1 MKDIKIVIGANFG
14 DEGKGKLTD
23 YYTKNADNCIVVCSN
38 GGAQR
43 GHTVLKSDGT
53 RHVFHHFGSGTLN
66 GADTYLPEDF
76 ILNPLVFRE
85 EWEELKSLGYEP
97 CVYAH
102 QKCMISN
109 PLDMMANQI
118 IERSRGNNKHGS
130 CGMGIYNTIQRYK
143 KGATS
148 YTESWAYYMNVF
160 KSKKITLS
168 EEESELFEPSKSKG
182 ENIYRHY
189 FLDFKFM
196 MEHIKLVPD
205 DQILSRYNTIVFE
218 NGQGLLL
225 DQNNTEYYPH
235 LTPSNTGIKNPA
247 RIIKSVN
254 WTDEINIEACYIT
267 RTYMTRHGAGAFPTE
282 CNKEEINPNME
293 DLTNVPNP
301 HQDTLR
307 YGKLNVEEL
316 YERCQADIINAG
328 LPCQKT
334 LAITH
339 FKEYWES
346 VPLIREIFKKS
357 NWGFSIFHKEVN

>member
-76 ILNPLVFRE
+76 ILNPLVFKE
-85 EWEELKSLGYEP
+85 EWEELKNLGWEP
-97 CVYAH
+97 YVYIH
-102 QKCMISN
+102 EKCMITN

-130 CGMGIYNTIQRYK
+130 CGMGIFNTIQRHK
-143 KGATS
+143 KGNMS
-148 YTESWAYYMNVF
+148 YYQASKYYADLF
-160 KSKKITLS
+160 KSIGITLT
-168 EEESELFEPSKSKG
+168 EQQKELFYN
-182 ENIYRHY
+182 ENIESH
-189 FLDFKFM
+189 FWDDFYFM
-196 MEHIKLVPD
+196 MEHSEIVYDNQLLNNYD
-205 DQILSRYNTIVFE
+205 TIVFE

-225 DQNNTEYYPH
+225 DQNNMEYYPH

-247 RIIKSVN
+247 RIIKEVSWN
-254 WTDEINIEACYIT
+254 DSIDIEVCYVT
-267 RTYMTRHGAGAFPTE
+267 RSYMTRHGAGAFPTE
-282 CNKEEINPNME
+282 CDKDEINADMF
-293 DLTNVPNP
+293 DQTNVPNP

-307 YGKLNVEEL
+307 YGKLDVEDL
-316 YERCQADIINAG
+316 IKRCNADVNGLG
-328 LPCQKT
+328 LPCEKV
-334 LAITH
+334 LAVTH
-339 FKEYWES
+339 TNEYFDDVYDIGTKCKGWEYMFS
-346 VPLIREIFKKS
+346 HREA
-357 NWGFSIFHKEVN
+357 NDD